1 MTNFGIGSIGGV
13 GLHIIIAIFFAIH
26 AVRSGR
32 EVYWLLILF
41 LFPLL
46 GSLVYFFAVFLPDL
60 KSGKLHYGLRKVANA
75 AVTSLDPGR
84 ELREAKAA
92 FDLTPTAKN
101 QWRYADALL
110 ATGKTAEAV
119 AQFEQ
124 CLQGPSAN
132 DLEIQ
137 FAAANAH
144 FAFNQPDKAL
154 QLLLTIRQNNP
165 SFRMEAVTF
174 LLARIYAL
182 QGNKEAAKAEF
193 DNVVARFGSVEQR
206 VEYAI
211 WAAQNDDI
219 VTAKQLYAELI
230 DLKKH
235 WDGPSRQLHLSLM
248 KKLDEVMQGK

>member
-1 MTNFGIGSIGGV
+1 MTNFSIGGI
-13 GLHIIIAIFFAIH
+13 GLHIIIALFFAIH

-32 EVYWLLILF
+32 EIYWLLILF
-41 LFPLL
+41 FFPLL
-46 GSLVYFFAVFLPDL
+46 GSLVYFFAVFLPDM
-60 KSGKLHYGLRKVANA
+60 KSGRLHYGLRKVANA
-75 AVTSLDPGR
+75 AVSSLDPGR

-92 FDLTPTAKN
+92 FELTPTAKN

-110 ATGKTAEAV
+110 AADKTAEAV

-144 FAFNQPDKAL
+144 FKFNQPDKAL
-154 QLLLTIRQNNP
+154 KLLLAIRQNNP

-174 LLARIYAL
+174 LFARIYAL

-193 DNVVARFGSVEQR
+193 EHVVTRFGSVEQR

-211 WAAQNDDI
+211 WSAQNGDLEM
-219 VTAKQLYAELI
+219 ARHLQSELM

-235 WDGPSRQLHLSLM
+235 WNSNSQAMYMPLLN
-248 KKLDEVMQGK
+248 KLDEMIRQNK

>member
-1 MTNFGIGSIGGV
+1 MTNFGIGGI
-13 GLHIIIAIFFAIH
+13 GLHIFIAIFFAIH

-32 EVYWLLILF
+32 EIYWLLILF

-60 KSGKLHYGLRKVANA
+60 KAGRLHYGLRKVANA
-75 AVTSLDPGR
+75 AVSSLDPGR

-92 FDLTPTAKN
+92 FELTPTAKN

-110 ATGKTAEAV
+110 AADKTAEAV

-137 FAAANAH
+137 FAAANAY
-144 FAFNQPDKAL
+144 FKFNQSEKAL
-154 QLLLTIRQNNP
+154 HLLISIRQNNP
-165 SFRMEAVTF
+165 SFRTEAVTF

-182 QGNKEAAKAEF
+182 QGNKESAKTEF
-193 DNVVARFGSVEQR
+193 EHVVARFGSVEQR

-211 WAAQNDDI
+211 WAVQNDDI
-219 VTAKQLYAELI
+219 NTAKHLHAELN
-230 DLKKH
+230 DLKRH
-235 WDGPSRQLHLSLM
+235 WNSNFRAMYLPLM
-248 KKLDEVMQGK
+248 KKLDDVMQGKKN